1 MFNQAKQPF
10 SLEVF
15 RPASIYRKSARLSQA
30 EEEAARSLQGSKPC
44 PEPWAF
50 CQDLLFLSHGQ
61 VSVERGFSMNEEMEA
76 CDM

>member
-30 EEEAARSLQGSKPC
+30 EEEAARSSQGRYGYMKGLSSMIRNKSPQLMMC
-44 PEPWAF
+44 LDPSVMF
-50 CQDLLFLSHGQ
+50 KDLD
-61 VSVERGFSMNEEMEA
+61 R
-76 CDM
+76 